1 MTEPL
6 RSSQLESVD
15 VLSWTATNAPTA
27 AVPHQVIVEPPPV
40 TYPERTP
47 ARRGSLESLEE
58 SLQDAQ
64 INMVVDRL
72 LNTQPEEQ
80 LRMSPTGEF
89 DADVVVIGSG
99 PGGYVAA
106 IRAAQLGA
114 RTVCIEKEASEWGG
128 TCLNW
133 GCIPTKAMIASVER
147 LHHVKTA
154 GAMGVVIQGEIGYDF
169 AKIMDRKQ
177 KIVTTLRGGVSALLK
192 SNHIRAVVGTGKMI
206 DATTVEVMGPDNTT
220 ERIRTKNVIL
230 ATGSVPI
237 MPPIPGLQ
245 RDPKDKRGESSNGI
259 WTSDEAVYAKE
270 CPKRIVM
277 IGAGA
282 IGLEFAYAFRGL
294 GAEVDV
300 VEIAPEIL
308 PVGDREIATELRKSL
323 TKQGI
328 RFHVGSKVTGV
339 EHKPDLRIVTLE
351 TPQGVKTI
359 ETDIV
364 LCGAG
369 RKPFFEGLGLE
380 TVGVNVEAEGPMTKR
395 GVVVN
400 EFLQTSVPNIYAI
413 GDVTGKLLLAHLGS
427 HMGIVAAENIMGH
440 PVKMDYRSVPA
451 PIYTSPEVASVGL
464 TEEEARAAGND
475 VLTGRFP
482 FRPLGRA
489 MALNEQEGM
498 VKVIADR
505 KYGELLGVHIIGPYA
520 TELIHE
526 AVMAIKLEA
535 TVEELMTNIH
545 AHPTLSEAIGEA
557 ALDVK
562 GEAIHKLKK

>member
-1 MTEPL
+1 M
-6 RSSQLESVD
+6 
-15 VLSWTATNAPTA
+15 AP
-27 AVPHQVIVEPPPV
+27 V
-40 TYPERTP
+40 
-47 ARRGSLESLEE
+47 
-58 SLQDAQ
+58 
-64 INMVVDRL
+64 
-72 LNTQPEEQ
+72 
-80 LRMSPTGEF
+80 GEF
-89 DADVVVIGSG
+89 DADIVVIGSG

-114 RTVCIEKEASEWGG
+114 RTVCIERDAAEWGG

-154 GAMGVVIQGEIGYDF
+154 GAMGVTIQGEVGFDF
-169 AKIMDRKQ
+169 TKIMDRKQ
-177 KIVTTLRGGVSALLK
+177 KIVTTLRGGVSGLLK
-192 SNHIRAVVGTGKMI
+192 SNHVRSVVGTARFADANTIEVTGADGK
-206 DATTVEVMGPDNTT
+206 T
-220 ERIRTKNVIL
+220 ERIRAKSAII
-230 ATGSVPI
+230 ATGSIPI
-237 MPPIPGLQ
+237 MPPIPGLE
-245 RDPKDKRGESSNGI
+245 RAPGDKRGESSNGI
-259 WTSDEAVYAKE
+259 WTSDEAVACKTR
-270 CPKRIVM
+270 PDRLVM

-282 IGLEFAYAFRGL
+282 IGLEFAYCFRGL
-294 GAEVDV
+294 GSEVDV

-308 PVGDREIATELRKSL
+308 PVGDAEIAGELRKSL

-339 EHKPDLRIVTLE
+339 EHKD
-351 TPQGVKTI
+351 GVRLVTI
-359 ETDIV
+359 EGPNGSKVVETDVV

-369 RKPFFEGLGLE
+369 RKPYFDGLGLDAAGVRTE
-380 TVGVNVEAEGPMTKR
+380 TEGPLSRR
-395 GVVVN
+395 GVTVN
-400 EFLQTSVPNIYAI
+400 EYLQTSAPNIYAI

-427 HMGIVAAENIMGH
+427 HQGIVAAENIMGH
-440 PVKMDYRSVPA
+440 QVKMDYRAVPA
-451 PIYTSPEVASVGL
+451 PIYTYPEVASVGL

-475 VLTGRFP
+475 VMTGRFP

-498 VKVIADR
+498 VKIVADR
-505 KYGELLGVHIIGPYA
+505 KYGEILGVHIIGPYA

-526 AVMAIKLEA
+526 AVIAIKLEA

-562 GEAIHKLKK
+562 GDAIHKMKK

>member
-1 MTEPL
+1 MTDGEILPREADPIASGRPRQVIAEPPTL
-6 RSSQLESVD
+6 DHPQQLEPRPGLLD
-15 VLSWTATNAPTA
+15 TID
-27 AVPHQVIVEPPPV
+27 QD
-40 TYPERTP
+40 
-47 ARRGSLESLEE
+47 
-58 SLQDAQ
+58 LQDAE
-64 INMVVDRL
+64 IDRVVNRL
-72 LNTQPEEQ
+72 LATQPEEQ
-80 LRMSPTGEF
+80 PKMSDTGEF
-89 DADVVVIGSG
+89 DADIVVIGSG

-114 RTVCIEKEASEWGG
+114 RTVCIEKQATEWGG

-154 GAMGVVIQGEIGYDF
+154 TAMGITISGEVGYDF
-169 AKIMDRKQ
+169 GKIMDRKQ
-177 KIVTTLRGGVSALLK
+177 KIVTTLRGGVSQLLK
-192 SNHIRAVVGTGKMI
+192 SNHVRSIVGTARLL
-206 DATTVEVMGPDNTT
+206 DAHTIEVAGADGAA
-220 ERIRTKNVIL
+220 EKIRTKSMII

-237 MPPIPGLQ
+237 MPPIPGLA
-245 RDPKDKRGESSNGI
+245 RDPKDKRGEASNGI
-259 WTSDEAVYAKE
+259 WTSDEAVATKD

-294 GAEVDV
+294 GSEIDV

-308 PVGDREIATELRKSL
+308 PVGDREIAAELRKSL
-323 TKQGI
+323 TRQGI
-328 RFHVGSKVTGV
+328 RFHVGSKVTKV
-339 EHKPDLRIVTLE
+339 EHKGGARVVTVE
-351 TPQGVKTI
+351 TPDGEKTI
-359 ETDIV
+359 ETDVV

-369 RKPFFEGLGLE
+369 RKPYFEGLGLE
-380 TVGVNVEAEGPMTKR
+380 AVGVKVETEGPLAKR
-395 GVVVN
+395 GIIVD
-400 EFLQTSVPNIYAI
+400 EYLQTNVPGIYAI

-427 HMGIVAAENIMGH
+427 HQGIVAAENIMGH
-440 PVKMDYRSVPA
+440 KTKMDYRAVPA

-498 VKVIADR
+498 VKIVADR

-526 AVMAIKLEA
+526 AVIAIKLEA

-562 GEAIHKLKK
+562 GEAIHKMKK

>member
-1 MTEPL
+1 
-6 RSSQLESVD
+6 
-15 VLSWTATNAPTA
+15 
-27 AVPHQVIVEPPPV
+27 
-40 TYPERTP
+40 
-47 ARRGSLESLEE
+47 
-58 SLQDAQ
+58 
-64 INMVVDRL
+64 
-72 LNTQPEEQ
+72 
-80 LRMSPTGEF
+80 MSPTGEF
-89 DADVVVIGSG
+89 DADIVVIGSG

-114 RTVCIEKEASEWGG
+114 RTVCIEREAAELGG

-154 GAMGVVIQGEIGYDF
+154 AAMGVTIQGEIGYDF
-169 AKIMDRKQ
+169 TKIMERKQ
-177 KIVTTLRGGVSALLK
+177 KIVTTLRGGVGQLLK
-192 SNHIRAVVGTGKMI
+192 SNHVRTVIGSAKLI
-206 DATTVEVMGPDNTT
+206 DANTVEVTGADGKQ
-220 ERIRTKNVIL
+220 ERIRTKNMIL

-270 CPKRIVM
+270 CPKRFVM

-308 PVGDREIATELRKSL
+308 PVGDREIAAELRKSL

-328 RFHVGSKVTGV
+328 RFHVASKVTAV
-339 EHKPDLRIVTLE
+339 EHKGSVRIVTVE
-351 TPQGVKTI
+351 TPQGIKTI
-359 ETDIV
+359 ETDVV

-369 RKPFFEGLGLE
+369 RKPYFEGLGLE
-380 TVGVNVEAEGPMTKR
+380 AAGVKAETEGPLAKR
-395 GVVVN
+395 GVIVN
-400 EFLQTSVPNIYAI
+400 EYLQTNVPNIYAI
-413 GDVTGKLLLAHLGS
+413 GDLTGKLLLAHLGS

-440 PVKMDYRSVPA
+440 KTRMDYRSVPA

-464 TEEEARAAGND
+464 TEEEARTANYD

-498 VKVIADR
+498 VKIVADR

-526 AVMAIKLEA
+526 AVIAIKLEA

-562 GEAIHKLKK
+562 GEAIHKIKK

>member
-1 MTEPL
+1 
-6 RSSQLESVD
+6 
-15 VLSWTATNAPTA
+15 
-27 AVPHQVIVEPPPV
+27 
-40 TYPERTP
+40 
-47 ARRGSLESLEE
+47 
-58 SLQDAQ
+58 
-64 INMVVDRL
+64 
-72 LNTQPEEQ
+72 
-80 LRMSPTGEF
+80 MSPTGEF
-89 DADVVVIGSG
+89 DADIVVVGSG

-114 RTVCIEKEASEWGG
+114 RTVCIEKDAAEWGG

-154 GAMGVVIQGEIGYDF
+154 GAMGVVIQGEVGYDF
-169 AKIMDRKQ
+169 TKIMDRKQ
-177 KIVTTLRGGVSALLK
+177 KIVTTLRGGVGLLLK
-192 SNHIRAVVGTGKMI
+192 SNHVRAIVGNARLV
-206 DATTVEVMGPDNTT
+206 DANTVEVAGADGKA
-220 ERIRTKNVIL
+220 ERIRTKNIIL

-259 WTSDEAVYAKE
+259 WTSDEAVFAKE
-270 CPKRIVM
+270 CPKRFVM

-308 PVGDREIATELRKSL
+308 PVGDREIAAELRKSL

-328 RFHVGSKVTGV
+328 RFHVGSKVAAV
-339 EHKPDLRIVTLE
+339 EHKGSTRVVTVE
-351 TPQGVKTI
+351 TPQGTKVI
-359 ETDIV
+359 ETDVV

-369 RKPFFEGLGLE
+369 RKPYFEGLGLE
-380 TVGVNVEAEGPMTKR
+380 ACGVKTETEGPLAKR
-395 GVVVN
+395 GVIVN
-400 EFLQTSVPNIYAI
+400 EYLQTNIPNIYAI
-413 GDVTGKLLLAHLGS
+413 GDLTGKLLLAHLGS

-440 PVKMDYRSVPA
+440 KVKMDYRSVPA

-464 TEEEARAAGND
+464 TEEEARTAGYD

-498 VKVIADR
+498 VKIVADR

-526 AVMAIKLEA
+526 AVIAIKLEA

-562 GEAIHKLKK
+562 GEAIHKVKK

>member
-1 MTEPL
+1 MIERSRSRLPEAVEAASLHAAAPFVAMEP
-6 RSSQLESVD
+6 R
-15 VLSWTATNAPTA
+15 
-27 AVPHQVIVEPPPV
+27 QVIAEPPPV
-40 TYPERTP
+40 ILPDSTTP
-47 ARRGSLESLEE
+47 SRGI
-58 SLQDAQ
+58 LQSIDEALPDAE
-64 INMVVDRL
+64 IDMVVDRL
-72 LNTQPEEQ
+72 LKTQPEEQ

-89 DADVVVIGSG
+89 DADIVVIGSG

-114 RTVCIEKEASEWGG
+114 RTVCIEKDSAEWGG

-133 GCIPTKAMIASVER
+133 GCIPTKAIIASVER

-154 GAMGVVIQGEIGYDF
+154 GAMGVVVQGEIGYDF
-169 AKIMDRKQ
+169 GKIMDRKQ
-177 KIVTTLRGGVSALLK
+177 KVVTTLRGGVSALLK
-192 SNHIRAVVGTGKMI
+192 SNHIRSIVGTGRLV
-206 DATTVEVMGPDNTT
+206 DANTIEVTGPDGAI
-220 ERIRTKNVIL
+220 ERIRTKNTIL

-245 RDPKDKRGESSNGI
+245 RDPGDRRGESSNGI

-308 PVGDREIATELRKSL
+308 PVGDREIAAELRKSL
-323 TKQGI
+323 TRQGI
-328 RFHVGSKVTGV
+328 RFHVGAKVTNV
-339 EHKPDLRIVTLE
+339 EHRPNLRVVTVE
-351 TPQGVKTI
+351 TPAGTKTI

-369 RKPFFEGLGLE
+369 RKPFVDGLGLDAAGVKVE
-380 TVGVNVEAEGPMTKR
+380 TDGPLTKR
-395 GVVVN
+395 GVIVN
-400 EFLQTSVPNIYAI
+400 DYLQTNIPNIYAI

-440 PVKMDYRSVPA
+440 KVKMDYRAVPA

-464 TEEEARAAGND
+464 TEEEARAAGHD

-498 VKVIADR
+498 VKIIAER
-505 KYGELLGVHIIGPYA
+505 KYGEVLGVHIIGPYA

-526 AVMAIKLEA
+526 AVIAIKLEA